1 MSKNNEQLVELIK
14 DVVSGNKE
22 KDVFCKEFYKEVYAI
37 VYPVFGENSK
47 KVTSRAFIYLCDNLD
62 KIDVS
67 RNVHRQIATLVSTF
81 MFGLI
86 DKKTIK
92 YDAELS
98 DYEFNRIKDD
108 VELYNIIR
116 DNVKMFK
123 NPVDFERASDSIKE
137 LTRVQTIVLELYGYE
152 MHSVEEIEELL
163 DMDSAFIYGII
174 GQIKAQILGINI
186 SVSEDTDDAMEES
199 GVDVYEEQEENDEY
213 VPEDDNESEEEQP
226 ADSSN
231 DEDEDEADSCSEEY
245 IYMRKN
251 ARKKKGPDLVVEKL
265 SELLGK
271 LFPDL
276 SHTARNIVVYVA
288 GGVILLA
295 IVISIFLSAILSGG
309 ANSANK
315 KNSSGNTRVT
325 IAETVTAHEKTT
337 KAKKTKKTQ
346 ADTEADNNATT
357 KADTTKN
364 NNNNNTDRKDV
375 IEEATEESDDEGS
388 DGGDEEE
395 MEEEKEKP
403 SEEEKEKPSEEDKEK
418 PSEKETPS
426 ETQSDSN
433 KTQETKSTEEKNTE
447 TSTETKATEEN
458 TKATK
463 ATEAVDNTTAA
474 ADINASNN

>member
-231 DEDEDEADSCSEEY
+231 DEDEDEADAEV
-245 IYMRKN
+245 IYGGSFEKPELK
-251 ARKKKGPDLVVEKL
+251 ALVKKEVSLALLPG
-265 SELLGK
+265 ELLPRDAEDAEK
-271 LFPDL
+271 NDDAKTD
-276 SHTARNIVVYVA
+276 STKKD
-288 GGVILLA
+288 
-295 IVISIFLSAILSGG
+295 SA
-309 ANSANK
+309 
-315 KNSSGNTRVT
+315 
-325 IAETVTAHEKTT
+325 KTED
-337 KAKKTKKTQ
+337 KKTKEQSTGDSDELTVEEQTERLEEITEKFALLGIPVIIDRSANEKTELAQ
-346 ADTEADNNATT
+346 YEWI
-357 KADTTKN
+357 K
-364 NNNNNTDRKDV
+364 V
-375 IEEATEESDDEGS
+375 YGVLF
-388 DGGDEEE
+388 GC
-395 MEEEKEKP
+395 EEKMDKMFEK
-403 SEEEKEKPSEEDKEK
+403 
-418 PSEKETPS
+418 
-426 ETQSDSN
+426 
-433 KTQETKSTEEKNTE
+433 
-447 TSTETKATEEN
+447 
-458 TKATK
+458 
-463 ATEAVDNTTAA
+463 AVDEAGVQENQ
-474 ADINASNN
+474 

>member
-213 VPEDDNESEEEQP
+213 VPEYDNESEEEQP

-231 DEDEDEADSCSEEY
+231 DEDEADSCSEEY

-276 SHTARNIVVYVA
+276 SHTARNMVVYVA
-288 GGVILLA
+288 GGIILLA

-364 NNNNNTDRKDV
+364 NNNNNNTDRKD
-375 IEEATEESDDEGS
+375 IREEATEESDDEDS

-403 SEEEKEKPSEEDKEK
+403 SEEDKEKPSEEDKEK